1 MDITSDFSFFFK
13 VEIVTWNARVQSA
26 PSAVQGETVKLN
38 AELITVI
45 WDVVEDGVIWNAKE
59 KGALQDAVEAIAKI

>member
-1 MDITSDFSFFFK
+1 M
-13 VEIVTWNARVQSA
+13 
-26 PSAVQGETVKLN
+26 QGETVKLN

-45 WDVVEDGVIWNAKE
+45 WDVVEDGVIWNARE

>member
-1 MDITSDFSFFFK
+1 M
-13 VEIVTWNARVQSA
+13 TWNARLQSA
-26 PSAVQGETVKLN
+26 PLAVQGETVKLN

-45 WDVVEDGVIWNAKE
+45 WDVVEDGVIWNARE

>member
-1 MDITSDFSFFFK
+1 MECSL
-13 VEIVTWNARVQSA
+13 QSA

-45 WDVVEDGVIWNAKE
+45 WDVVEDGVIWNARE

>member
-1 MDITSDFSFFFK
+1 MTFHFFLLK
-13 VEIVTWNARVQSA
+13 EEIVTWNARLQSA

-45 WDVVEDGVIWNAKE
+45 WDVVEDGVIWNARE
-59 KGALQDAVEAIAKI
+59 KGALQDAVEAIAKM